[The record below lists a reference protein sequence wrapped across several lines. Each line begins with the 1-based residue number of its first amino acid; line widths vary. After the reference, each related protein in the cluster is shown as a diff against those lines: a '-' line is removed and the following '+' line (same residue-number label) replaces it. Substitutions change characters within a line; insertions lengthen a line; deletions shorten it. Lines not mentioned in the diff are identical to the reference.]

1 MRGLLACVLVPCAA
15 SLVMAA
21 NVARTAGA
29 PPIALASDEG
39 QKLLAE
45 CGSTLAYDA
54 VWPHWTKQVGKTC
67 CAPCTLAM
75 VCNALG
81 VDKRWGRDIER
92 WETVEPSG
100 PHRPDGPWDEDDVL
114 ARSTDPAAARESGC
128 TLQECADLAG
138 RTRLHC
144 LGASPVN
151 AETAAC
157 VLEES
162 LYGSLSGADEVVVAN
177 YDMTV
182 AGQAPFGGHFS
193 PVVAHHAAS
202 DRYLVLDCW
211 PETEPSWLHGPD
223 FAKAIAAVD
232 AVSGRSR
239 GILTL
244 SKFSELKEPAAPS
257 PGLFGNC
264 KS

>member
-54 VWPHWTKQVGKTC
+54 VWPHWKKQVGKTC

-92 WETVEPSG
+92 WETVAPSG

-244 SKFSELKEPAAPS
+244 SKF
-257 PGLFGNC
+257 PGH
-264 KS
+264 